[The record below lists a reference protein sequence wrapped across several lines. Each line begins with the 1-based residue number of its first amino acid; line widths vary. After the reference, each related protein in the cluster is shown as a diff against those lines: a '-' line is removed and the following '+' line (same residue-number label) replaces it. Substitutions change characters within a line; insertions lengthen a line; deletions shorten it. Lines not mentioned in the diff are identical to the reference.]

1 MVEADHIV
9 TQTPAPN
16 HAQPQAERM
25 RIAVRVEA
33 QRRAREEVKA
43 QIRRGG
49 RVKLSEVPAREI
61 TAMAEARLIEDVEYE
76 KAHRRGEGRR
86 RAMAVGSARRTFHI
100 LTSQR
105 GK

>member
-16 HAQPQAERM
+16 HAQRQAERM

-43 QIRRGG
+43 QIRREG
-49 RVKLSEVPAREI
+49 RVKLSEVPARE
-61 TAMAEARLIEDVEYE
+61 MP
-76 KAHRRGEGRR
+76 GRR
-86 RAMAVGSARRTFHI
+86 TSQENRPPATSPHSHESGSAQ
-100 LTSQR
+100 LV
-105 GK
+105 